1 MLKILIF
8 IFCLS
13 FGITCNAAIKEIPNI
28 FDNSKNI
35 YSISDKQPQKFP
47 KYFILNKIIYANNQ
61 ENEYYIL
68 IQNSNE
74 VTNIFSN
81 TEPIKIKV
89 DNQKI
94 FSFVP
99 KISKLADLVGSKQLV
114 LRINNNFINELIKS
128 KNIVLQIPIYKER
141 TSIISSYYYL
151 EVPINILD
159 EWKQVIAME

>member
-1 MLKILIF
+1 M
-8 IFCLS
+8 
-13 FGITCNAAIKEIPNI
+13 
-28 FDNSKNI
+28 
-35 YSISDKQPQKFP
+35 
-47 KYFILNKIIYANNQ
+47 NKIIYANNQ

>member
-1 MLKILIF
+1 MFKILIF
-8 IFCLS
+8 IFFLS
-13 FGITCNAAIKEIPNI
+13 YGITCNAAIKEIPNN

-47 KYFILNKIIYANNQ
+47 KYFILNKIIYDNDQ
-61 ENEYYIL
+61 ENEHYIL

-74 VTNIFSN
+74 VTNVFSN
-81 TEPIKIKV
+81 VEPIKIKI

-99 KISKLADLVGSKQLV
+99 QISILADLVESQQLV
-114 LRINNNFINELIKS
+114 FKPHHNFMNELVKAN
-128 KNIVLQIPIYKER
+128 NIIFQIPIYKER
-141 TSIISSYYYL
+141 TSIISSYYYIEL
-151 EVPINILD
+151 PKSVLD